1 MQCVM
6 TNSDGRRQDEEFL
19 AKFQRMYILQL
30 AWVSNNLGMFA
41 EDFKTDISYD

>member
-1 MQCVM
+1 MV
-6 TNSDGRRQDEEFL
+6 RRQDEEFL

-41 EDFKTDISYD
+41 EDFKTDTSYD